1 MLFPSAIYYAA
12 LFLLIVGNFFFIYS
26 NVVGVYWVLSDELR
40 RSGYDRSIQLPFS
53 YENIKYALLTP
64 VYWLLMS
71 LASFKSLWQLIFKPT
86 HWEKTEH
93 GLHGDKYDLMVDWG
107 DESKKGSF

>member
-12 LFLLIVGNFFFIYS
+12 LFLLVGGNFFFVYT
-26 NVVGVYWVLSDELR
+26 NVVGVYWVLSDKSR
-40 RSGYDRSIQLPFS
+40 RSSYNHGKSLPFS

-64 VYWLLMS
+64 VYWFLMS
-71 LASFKSLWQLIFKPT
+71 VASFKALWQLIFKPT

-93 GLHGDKYDLMVDWG
+93 GVHGDKYDLMG
-107 DESKKGSF
+107 DITDETKRGG

>member
-12 LFLLIVGNFFFIYS
+12 LFLLVGGNFFFVYT
-26 NVVGVYWVLSDELR
+26 NVVGVYWVLSDKSR
-40 RSGYDRSIQLPFS
+40 RSYDHGKPLPFS

-64 VYWLLMS
+64 VYWFLMS
-71 LASFKSLWQLIFKPT
+71 VASFKALWQLIFKPT

-93 GLHGDKYDLMVDWG
+93 GVHGDKYDLMG
-107 DESKKGSF
+107 DITDETKRGG